1 MNNLNKEATVQVL
14 NKIYQY
20 ELAGVVRYTHYALMI
35 TGRDRISL
43 TTFFKDQANES
54 LAHSLQAGDILTG
67 LVDIRHLRY
76 QKLKKLTNMIQLIY

>member
-1 MNNLNKEATVQVL
+1 MNNLNKEQTIQIL

-43 TTFFKDQANES
+43 TSF
-54 LAHSLQAGDILTG
+54 
-67 LVDIRHLRY
+67 LRI
-76 QKLKKLTNMIQLIY
+76 KLMNL

>member
-54 LAHSLQAGDILTG
+54 WDTKNWRNSQTW
-67 LVDIRHLRY
+67 Y
-76 QKLKKLTNMIQLIY
+76 S

>member
-35 TGRDRISL
+35 TGNLSQ
-43 TTFFKDQANES
+43 TFFNANES
-54 LAHSLQAGDILTG
+54 FSNVDIL
-67 LVDIRHLRY
+67 DIRHLRY